1 MESYLHIDHLRKTCI
16 TAYPNRI
23 CDCAGRMAKYAES
36 SAAHKIAIET
46 SMYAKSVSIMHGT
59 GTLIKTLL

>member
-1 MESYLHIDHLRKTCI
+1 MESYFHIQVDHARTICV
-16 TAYPNRI
+16 TAYPYRI

-46 SMYAKSVSIMHGT
+46 SMYAKSVSSMGQVR
-59 GTLIKTLL
+59 